1 MEVLY
6 PECVVYKTEFEVAE
20 ISWLVPKTSLR
31 LVMWQLVYM
40 TNNNNNNKYN
50 YNNDDDNDDNVNSFV
65 RWTLSLVKLV
75 EMHPKKSSWS

>member
-50 YNNDDDNDDNVNSFV
+50 YNNNDDNVNSFV